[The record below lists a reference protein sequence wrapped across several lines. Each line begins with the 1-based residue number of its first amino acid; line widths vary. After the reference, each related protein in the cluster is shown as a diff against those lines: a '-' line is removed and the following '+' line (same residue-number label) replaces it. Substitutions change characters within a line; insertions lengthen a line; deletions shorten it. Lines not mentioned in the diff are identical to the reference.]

1 MVKVNAANYTVYCTG
16 LSGSVSFNP
25 ALTPSGTGGVT
36 KDTGKVNATLSGCVA
51 TPKAGGSSVTISSA
65 TISGKLKYKTTSFPA
80 NVCSIIL
87 AGADVPFK
95 GSLTVTWSST
105 PALKS
110 PTSVLKVSSEA
121 VQPFSGP
128 GDSTYTIPGTVAS
141 SVTGSFTG
149 GNLGIDSVLQVV
161 GADTPEQLGEG
172 CVASGGLKS
181 LPLASGY
188 LGLGAPPTSI
198 AVTPGNDL
206 LAAGRSDSD
215 NALGTFGG
223 GTQVDISAAS
233 TWSSSAVG
241 VATVTGGT
249 YQSNVQAV
257 GAGTTTIS
265 AKFGGITGSTGLTV
279 VPDLVITTM
288 TVPDGT
294 VGSSYDQTL
303 AAQGGTTPY
312 TWSLALGTLPNGLNL
327 DPSTGEITGM
337 PTAAGCSLVTV
348 EVQDSSAKQQT
359 STLNMSFGVDG
370 GDTNGCLVST
380 TTSLPDGVLG
390 QPYDETVAGAGGTAP
405 YTFSD
410 VDSELPS
417 WASLNTSTG
426 EITGTPNATGNGCFI
441 LQVTDS
447 SSPQQEASS
456 EPCIHVGLQLTT
468 TELPN
473 GNEGTAYDQTLQT
486 AGGVGPYTWSDESE
500 PLPGWASLNASTGEI
515 TGTPN
520 ASGTVC
526 FEAMVTDSES
536 PPQSDEQ
543 SLCFGISSPGLQ
555 ITTTS
560 FPTSYYQTYFSQTV
574 QATGGTTP
582 YTWSGFTGSGD
593 IELPFNLTLNESTGL
608 VTGDVNDTG
617 SGCYDFDVTDHSSP
631 AKNAFEYLCVNVE
644 P

>member
-1 MVKVNAANYTVYCTG
+1 M
-16 LSGSVSFNP
+16 
-25 ALTPSGTGGVT
+25 
-36 KDTGKVNATLSGCVA
+36 
-51 TPKAGGSSVTISSA
+51 
-65 TISGKLKYKTTSFPA
+65 
-80 NVCSIIL
+80 
-87 AGADVPFK
+87 
-95 GSLTVTWSST
+95 
-105 PALKS
+105 
-110 PTSVLKVSSEA
+110 SSEA

-149 GNLGIDSVLQVV
+149 GNLGIDSVLQLV
-161 GADTPEQLGEG
+161 GADTPDQLGEG
-172 CVASGGLKS
+172 CVASGGLQS
-181 LPLASGY
+181 LPLASGFVDV
-188 LGLGAPPTSI
+188 GAPPSSI

-206 LAAGRSDSD
+206 LAAGATDSD
-215 NALGTFGG
+215 NATGTFGG

-265 AKFGGITGSTGLTV
+265 AKFGGVTGSTGLTV
-279 VPDLVITTM
+279 VPDLVITTL

-337 PTAAGCSLVTV
+337 PTAAGCSLVTI

-390 QPYDETVAGAGGTAP
+390 QPYDESVAGAGGTAP

-410 VDSELPS
+410 VDNELPS

-426 EITGTPNATGNGCFI
+426 EITGTPSSTGNFCFVS
-441 LQVTDS
+441 QVTDS
-447 SSPQQEASS
+447 SSPQQEAGS
-456 EPCIHVGLQLTT
+456 EPCIHVGLQVTT
-468 TELPN
+468 TELAN

-486 AGGVGPYTWSDESE
+486 AGGVGPYTWSDEFNE
-500 PLPGWASLNASTGEI
+500 LPSWANLNPSTGEL

-520 ASGTVC
+520 TSGTVC
-526 FEAMVTDSES
+526 FSAKVTDSES
-536 PPQSDEQ
+536 PPQSVEQ
-543 SLCFGISSPGLQ
+543 NLCFGISSPGLQ

-560 FPTSYYQTYFSQTV
+560 FPTAYSGAYFSQTV

-582 YTWSGFTGSGD
+582 YKWSAFTSVDGGG
-593 IELPFNLTLNESTGL
+593 LPEALTLNTSTGQL
-608 VTGDVNDTG
+608 AGNLDE
-617 SGCYDFDVTDHSSP
+617 SFECYDFDVTDHSSP
-631 AKNAFEYLCVNVE
+631 AKDAFQYLCINVV